1 MKAVALGVGGGGVV
15 REGPWRKKGLKRE
28 SLEQER
34 LGNGECSRRTGRLA
48 ETNMKQEVLTGQRV
62 NEKTLKSKGAVSK
75 ATSWCSR

>member
-1 MKAVALGVGGGGVV
+1 M
-15 REGPWRKKGLKRE
+15 REGPWRKKRTKEGKFGTRGTGKRRV
-28 SLEQER
+28 LQK
-34 LGNGECSRRTGRLA
+34 NGEVA